1 MARAGRSDR
10 HAGAAGLEG
19 RPRRLPTRTVSRTGL
34 ISDRAR
40 RWGILPAYHGWQG
53 DVVETP
59 PQVEYAMLEAMGAA
73 TERPPRLR
81 GPRLPDDPCWPAPER
96 TWGWAVQLYA
106 LRSRDSWGIGD
117 LADLRRFARWSR
129 RAGASLILLN
139 PLGAQTPTLPYQ
151 PSPYYAST
159 RRFRNVIYLRVEE
172 VEGAKSVDLS
182 AERDAA
188 RPLNEKRWIE
198 YDQIF
203 RLKTQA
209 LEKIFRIA
217 PEPNGL
223 SAFVAREGTPLRDF
237 ATFNAVCEVH

>member
-1 MARAGRSDR
+1 
-10 HAGAAGLEG
+10 
-19 RPRRLPTRTVSRTGL
+19 
-34 ISDRAR
+34 
-40 RWGILPAYHGWQG
+40 
-53 DVVETP
+53 
-59 PQVEYAMLEAMGAA
+59 MLEAMGAA

-159 RRFRNVIYLRVEE
+159 RRFRNVVYLRVED
-172 VEGAKSVDLS
+172 VDGAENVDL
-182 AERDAA
+182 APARNEARVLNGERRID
-188 RPLNEKRWIE
+188 
-198 YDQIF
+198 YDRVFQ
-203 RLKTQA
+203 LKTRA
-209 LEKIFRIA
+209 LEQVFRIA
-217 PEPNGL
+217 PEPRGL
-223 SAFVAREGTPLRDF
+223 DSYLRVQGRALRNFANFNVRCERHGPAWRSWLACYPGRQVPSSPSRRRDAARRTRESRAPARRGASSLHSEHLSKPRAL
-237 ATFNAVCEVH
+237 